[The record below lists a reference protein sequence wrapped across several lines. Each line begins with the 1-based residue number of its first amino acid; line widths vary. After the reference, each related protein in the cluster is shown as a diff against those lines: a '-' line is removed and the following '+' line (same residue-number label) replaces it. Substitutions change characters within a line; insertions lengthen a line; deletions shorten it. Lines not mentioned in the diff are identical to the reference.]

1 MWQFLREL
9 PLTVLRAIAD
19 LLEWLLVA
27 SWQPLIEQEDEPKS
41 FLRSMIR
48 LPIRM
53 MTSGFGLAV
62 RAVAFPV
69 SALFLPPARRNRYLR
84 GLPAMMGAIA
94 FLGALLVHAYFHE
107 RILNRYV
114 WKVQSAF
121 GSGRVAGVHSLSE
134 RLVSDATRD
143 KPERVFM
150 YSIVRRENGDSEGY
164 EAILEGLAP
173 PDEDGFPEAHFA
185 RALDLARKIN
195 LNVAGKEQVD
205 ALHWHL
211 THCDDSDNEQMHSLW
226 ALYYR
231 ANQEWE
237 PAESRLR
244 AASRGNPIYLLPLAD
259 FLKERGNTDESERV
273 LNEAVKTIATKLNEN
288 PLSKSLRLELVVVLN
303 RLKRVDDAEKV
314 LVIGVQLHR
323 DEEMKQALSDFYVML
338 YEEDRQAEQPI
349 RMQLERLMLALR
361 AQPNSPRV
369 YQACTECFLRIPL
382 SQERDLLEQALEELM
397 VDGGSIAVSHF
408 FMGAQRIVRTW
419 PPTGPP
425 SATID
430 LDNDRKREQDAALSE
445 ASWHLKQAI
454 ALEKGFA
461 GVSNN
466 YARVLLL
473 GKEVSPIAASMLAA
487 FAVEGDSGI
496 ALYWDTLGDS
506 LKASGDIP
514 KSMEA
519 FAEAWKLEPTPE
531 RKEKLDGAR
540 RNGAALPRASNGG

>member
-27 SWQPLIEQEDEPKS
+27 SWQPLIEQEDEPRS
-41 FLRSMIR
+41 FFRSMIR
-48 LPIRM
+48 FPIRLVAA
-53 MTSGFGLAV
+53 GFGLAA

-84 GLPAMMGAIA
+84 GVPAMLGVMT
-94 FLGALLVHAYFHE
+94 FLGTLLVHAYFHE

-121 GSGRVAGVHSLSE
+121 GDGRVAGVQFLCE
-134 RLVSDATRD
+134 RLVLDAMRD
-143 KPERVFM
+143 KPERVFL
-150 YSIVRRENGDSEGY
+150 YSIVRRENGDGEAY
-164 EAILEGLAP
+164 EAILNGLAP
-173 PDEDGFPEAHFA
+173 PDDYGYPEAHFA
-185 RALDLARKIN
+185 RALDLARKTN
-195 LNVAGKEQVD
+195 LNALGKEEAD
-205 ALHWHL
+205 ALYWHL
-211 THCDDSDNEQMHSLW
+211 THCDESDNPQMHSLW

-231 ANQEWE
+231 AKQEWE
-237 PAESRLR
+237 QAESRLR
-244 AASRGNPIYLLPLAD
+244 AASRINPMYLLPLAD
-259 FLKERGNTDESERV
+259 FLQERGNKDESERV
-273 LNEAVKTIATKLNEN
+273 LNEAIKTIATKLNEN

-314 LVIGVQLHR
+314 LVTGVQLHR

-338 YEEDRQAEQPI
+338 YEEDREAEQPI
-349 RMQLERLMLALR
+349 RVQLERLMLALR

-382 SQERDLLEQALEELM
+382 SQDRDLLQQALGELM

-419 PPTGPP
+419 PPSGLS
-425 SATID
+425 SASID
-430 LDNDRKREQDAALSE
+430 LGNDRLREPDAALSE

-473 GKEVSPIAASMLAA
+473 GKETSPFAASMLAA

-506 LKASGDIP
+506 LEASGDIP

-519 FAEAWKLEPTPE
+519 FAEAWRLEPTAD
-531 RKEKLDGAR
+531 RKEKLDRAR
-540 RNGAALPRASNGG
+540 RNGAAIPRMTNGG